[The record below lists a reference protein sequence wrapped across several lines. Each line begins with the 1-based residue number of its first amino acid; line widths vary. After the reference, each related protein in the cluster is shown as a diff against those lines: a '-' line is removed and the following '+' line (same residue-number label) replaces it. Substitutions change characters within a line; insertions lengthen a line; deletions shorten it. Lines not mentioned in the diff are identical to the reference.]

1 MAHDEVLAYGG
12 SAWSDGPH
20 AFVFW
25 YPNTSA
31 EDDECKNEM
40 TDALEEA
47 LSDLLSYGAIDYWEI
62 GINYDHPN
70 LADDSLSEF
79 RNSGDDGESFKGWL
93 KGQGYWDYSGVHVG
107 VSENFDHAGGDSGGD
122 TQCGTAFSTARA
134 GYVGTEGL
142 QGRYTNFAV
151 QEPVHQFINYSQ
163 IEGTYLADSGNNQH
177 EHDLGEI
184 TSNYYLT
191 PMATLYWD
199 THAQHGYCAEQDSW
213 WGDYTNTITRCTK
226 EAVDR
231 TASDEESNC

>member
-1 MAHDEVLAYGG
+1 MPHDEVLAYGG
-12 SAWSDGPH
+12 TATSDGIN
-20 AFVFW
+20 AFVYW
-25 YPNTSA
+25 YPNSSA

-40 TDALEEA
+40 TDALKGA

-93 KGQGYWDYSGVHVG
+93 KDQGYWDYYGVHVG
-107 VSENFDHAGGDSGGD
+107 VSENFDD
-122 TQCGTAFSTARA
+122 TG
-134 GYVGTEGL
+134 GTEGL

-151 QEPVHQFINYSQ
+151 QEPVHQFINYSE

-177 EHDLGEI
+177 EHDLGEV
-184 TSNYYLT
+184 TSNFYLT

-199 THAQHGYCAEQDSW
+199 THAQHGYCAEEEDW
-213 WGDYTNTITRCTK
+213 WGDYTDTITWCTK
-226 EAVDR
+226 EAVEW
-231 TASDEESNC
+231 TADDEDSNC